1 MTPYQSDRIVCTLG
15 GHKEPNLHRWGPGI
29 RDIYALH
36 YIVSGRGTLVTRGV
50 SHPVGPGESF
60 VIFPHTEVYYYP
72 DRDDPWAY
80 VWIEYKG
87 EEAERLMAA
96 TCLTPDAPVTGPA
109 DRDLSPLFDIMEN
122 GNVLP
127 HEKLRS
133 VARLQLLLS
142 YYIEQFPNASLARQ
156 TDYVW
161 AAKEYIHHNYW
172 RSGVKVAD
180 VVRSVA
186 IERSYLF
193 RLFREATGMS
203 VSAYLTSY
211 RMSRAASLLA
221 ESGLA
226 IQAVA
231 YSVGYQDP
239 LYFSRAFKKTTSHTP
254 TEYRRLH
261 RTNDRASA
269 DRYLN
274 NTQLPDSL

>member
-1 MTPYQSDRIVCTLG
+1 MTPYESERIVCTLG
-15 GHKEPNLHRWGPGI
+15 GRKEPNLHRWGPGI

-36 YIVSGRGTLVTRGV
+36 YIISGRGTLVTRGV
-50 SHPVGPGESF
+50 SHPLGPGESF
-60 VIFPHTEVYYYP
+60 VIFPHTEVFYYP

-96 TCLTPDAPVTGPA
+96 TSLTPDAPVTGQA
-109 DRDLSPLFDIMEN
+109 DRDLSPLFDIIEN

-142 YYIEQFPNASLARQ
+142 YYVEQFPNASLARQ

-161 AAKEYIHHNYW
+161 TAKEYIHHNYW
-172 RSGVKVAD
+172 RSGMNVAD
-180 VVRSVA
+180 VVRFVA

-231 YSVGYQDP
+231 YSVGYQDA
-239 LYFSRAFKKTTSHTP
+239 LYFSKAFKKTTSHTP
-254 TEYRRLH
+254 SEYRRLY
-261 RTNDRASA
+261 RPNAS
-269 DRYLN
+269 
-274 NTQLPDSL
+274 DSAAP